1 MGVENSGDF
10 VEQTSRLDLDKYSII
25 IERQKIEYANDEPE
39 KKSDDISSSSA
50 KYIKG
55 KNGFLSR
62 QLTIFTSLDVINE
75 NENNDANNTKMEIEA
90 KENISN
96 LI

>member
-1 MGVENSGDF
+1 MENSGDF
-10 VEQTSRLDLDKYSII
+10 VEQASRLDLDKYSII
-25 IERQKIEYANDEPE
+25 IERQKIEYANDDPE
-39 KKSDDISSSSA
+39 KKSDENSSSSA

-55 KNGFLSR
+55 KNGLLSR

-75 NENNDANNTKMEIEA
+75 NENNNGNNTKIEIEA

-96 LI
+96 II